1 MRYLVT
7 GGTGFIGSALVK
19 RLIADGHDVRVLDDM
34 SRGRKDRLDG
44 VDCEIVNDDVR
55 EPDAVVNAMRGCDSV
70 IHLAYCQGTQMF
82 YMEPRQVLDVAVRGI
97 TSVLSACDRTGV
109 SELLLVSSSEV
120 YQVPTMVPTNETVPL
135 AVPDPL
141 NPRYSYGGGK
151 IISEL
156 MCIAWARADVF
167 DRLIIARPH
176 NVIGPD
182 MGREHVIPEFA
193 IRMNRLVQ
201 EYPRPDIIPFPI
213 QGTGEETRSFCYI
226 DDCIEQLCLL
236 LKQAEPVDIY
246 HVGTMD
252 EITIAETAYAV
263 ADWYGRDINL
273 LPGTLPEGSPRRRLP
288 DTAKMQALG
297 YCPKVHFAEALD
309 RTLTWYR
316 DNG

>member
-34 SRGRKDRLDG
+34 SRGRKDRLRD

-55 EPDAVVNAMRGCDSV
+55 VPAAVVNAMRGCDSV

-82 YMEPRQVLDVAVRGI
+82 YIEPRQVLDVAVRGI
-97 TSVLSACDRTGV
+97 TSVVSACERTGV

-135 AVPDPL
+135 SVPDPL

-156 MCIAWARADVF
+156 MCVAWARTGVF

-201 EYPRPDIIPFPI
+201 EHPYPHIIPFPI
-213 QGTGEETRSFCYI
+213 QGTGQETRSFCYI

-236 LKQAEPVDIY
+236 LKQAEPVGIY
-246 HVGTMD
+246 HVGTME
-252 EITIAETAYAV
+252 EITIAETAHAV
-263 ADWYGRDINL
+263 AGWYGREIKL
-273 LPGTLPEGSPRRRLP
+273 QPGTLPEGSPPRRLP

-297 YCPKVHFAEALD
+297 YRPEVHFAEALG